1 MIEYVEEIFKPTT
14 SYGELYFEV
23 SDDWGDAF
31 VSMDYKYLPTQLQ
44 DTALKIS
51 FDIDENKHITSSD
64 TVVAGYFVVTS
75 TFGKFYLETYNG
87 AFIRFDYKYLP
98 SCYIGRHVNVV
109 LEVL

>member
-44 DTALKIS
+44 DTALK
-51 FDIDENKHITSSD
+51 
-64 TVVAGYFVVTS
+64 
-75 TFGKFYLETYNG
+75 
-87 AFIRFDYKYLP
+87 
-98 SCYIGRHVNVV
+98 
-109 LEVL
+109 